1 MTAPSARTID
11 LLDPEPFARNEFWST
26 LAWLRANDPV
36 HRHPEPDGPGFWAI
50 TRHRDIV
57 DVYAHHD
64 VFSSRYG
71 MRLGSDAQAVA
82 AVSQRMLIV
91 SDPPNHTQIKKVL
104 QKAFGPAELPAI
116 EALVRRVVHEI
127 VDDAVARGEVDFIDV
142 AKRIPN
148 YVVCALMDVPRADW
162 EWIGDVT
169 TEAFEGDGDEDR
181 KGAHGEIFLY
191 FTELLA
197 QRRGGTA
204 TDVVSQIANDSR
216 PDGRP
221 LSDEEVVFNC
231 NGVLAGANE
240 TTRYSTAGGVLTL
253 ANHPGQW
260 AQLRRTGVDGVPAA
274 VEEILRGTT
283 PGVHALRTV
292 MKPATVGGVD
302 MAPGDRVTLWNVSAN
317 RDEAVF
323 DEPERFQVDRNP
335 NRHITFGH
343 GRHVCLG
350 ARLARIELTAF
361 LEEFLQRVREVE
373 LTAEP
378 RYNASN
384 FTWGLRSLPVN
395 LRPV

>member
-1 MTAPSARTID
+1 MTAPSAGTID
-11 LLDPEPFARNEFWST
+11 LLDPEIFARNDFWST
-26 LAWLRANDPV
+26 LAWLRTHDPV
-36 HRHPEPDGPGFWAI
+36 HRHPESDGPGFWAV

-57 DVYAHHD
+57 DVYAHQE

-71 MRLGSDAQAVA
+71 MRLGSNAQAVA

-104 QKAFGPAELPAI
+104 QKAFGPTELPAI
-116 EALVRRVVHEI
+116 EDLVRRVVHEI
-127 VDDAVARGEVDFIDV
+127 VDEAVERGEVEFIDV
-142 AKRIPN
+142 AKQVPN
-148 YVVCALMDVPRADW
+148 HVVCALMDIPRSDW

-169 TEAFEGDGDEDR
+169 TEAFEGDGDETR
-181 KGAHGEIFLY
+181 SGAHGEIFLY

-197 QRRGGTA
+197 ERRGGTA
-204 TDVVSQIANDSR
+204 NDVVSQIARDPR
-216 PDGRP
+216 PDGRL

-240 TTRYSTAGGVLTL
+240 TTRYSTAGGVL
-253 ANHPGQW
+253 AFADHADQW
-260 AQLRRTGVDGVPAA
+260 AQLRRAGVAGVPAA
-274 VEEILRGTT
+274 VEEVLRWTT

-292 MKPATVGGVD
+292 MKPASVGGVEV
-302 MAPGDRVTLWNVSAN
+302 APGDRVTLWNVSAN

-323 DEPERFQVDRNP
+323 DEPQRFLADRSP

-350 ARLARIELTAF
+350 ARLARIELAAF
-361 LEEFLQRVREVE
+361 FEELLHRVRKVE
-373 LTAEP
+373 LTGTP

-384 FTWGLRSLPVN
+384 FTWGLRSLPVR
-395 LRPV
+395 LLPA